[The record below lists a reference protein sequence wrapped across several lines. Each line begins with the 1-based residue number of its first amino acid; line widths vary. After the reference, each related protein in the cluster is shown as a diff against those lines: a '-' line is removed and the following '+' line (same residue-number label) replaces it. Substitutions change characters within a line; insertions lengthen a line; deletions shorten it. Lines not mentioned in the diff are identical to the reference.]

1 MSYEFLALWRARFS
15 TQIVWPEDFPS
26 HFYFPPWFMVH
37 RGRNFRSTIRVTAVP
52 RIAGTW
58 RNTVPVTLWASKFW
72 PEPSAWIL
80 FLLLWFQQRFVNSLL
95 SGDSNL
101 CCYSPP
107 DGFISLQHFR
117 RFPRTKLP
125 LELIQVQYFAW
136 FARKTVSHRSLTP
149 MICGFPRSSLND
161 SSIPGEAFT
170 AKFFVTVIEV
180 LRARTH
186 KKWKQSANPAASS
199 LSPGD

>member
-1 MSYEFLALWRARFS
+1 MSFLLFGAR
-15 TQIVWPEDFPS
+15 DFPPKL
-26 HFYFPPWFMVH
+26 YD
-37 RGRNFRSTIRVTAVP
+37 P
-52 RIAGTW
+52 RIFLPIFISRHDLWFTAGVISARRFALLPCRGLPELGGT
-58 RNTVPVTLWASKFW
+58 PTLWASKFW

-80 FLLLWFQQRFVNSLL
+80 CVLLWFQQRFVNSLL

-170 AKFFVTVIEV
+170 AKFFATVIEV

-186 KKWKQSANPAASS
+186 KKGKQSANPAASS